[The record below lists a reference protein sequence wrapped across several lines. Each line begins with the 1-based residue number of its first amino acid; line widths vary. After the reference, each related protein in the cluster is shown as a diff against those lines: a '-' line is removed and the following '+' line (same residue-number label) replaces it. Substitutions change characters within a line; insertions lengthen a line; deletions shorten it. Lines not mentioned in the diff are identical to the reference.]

1 MTNQE
6 ALKIIKDYCEV
17 NEIMF
22 DPSVTAAFGLAI
34 SALGAVEQFIWER
47 DVAVGQL
54 NELGLE
60 LGQKT
65 DHVKEVIK
73 KQEPLELKVIQD
85 ETFGDF
91 TLVCPRCENPY
102 MFNPYTRKIYECCHK
117 CGQRIKDA

>member
-1 MTNQE
+1 MTYQE
-6 ALKIIKDYCEV
+6 AKKLIKDYCDV
-17 NEIMF
+17 NEIAF
-22 DPSVTAAFGLAI
+22 GAKENAALGLAI
-34 SALGAVEQFIWER
+34 NALGAIEQYKWER
-47 DVAVGQL
+47 DIAVEQL
-54 NELGLE
+54 RELGLE
-60 LGQKT
+60 FGQKT

-73 KQEPLELKVIQD
+73 KQEPLELKAIQD